1 VTRWLVVVLVA
12 MGLALS
18 SGARATTLDE
28 VRAAGALRVAVLD
41 GQPPMSFTDPATH
54 QLIGYEIDIAHAIA
68 RHIGVRL
75 QLVPTAEGQ
84 RISLLRS
91 GGADIILAELSI
103 TPGRADVIDFSVPY
117 FRSGLRLLVRA
128 SDSNHIEDYG
138 ASRIAAE
145 RGTTQQELL
154 SSDFHGAEKVLFD
167 DASQAFAAM
176 RQHKVDAVL
185 QDGMVLA
192 ALLASAPDR
201 ADFKILPDSLTDES
215 FAVGLVKNT
224 HALLDAVN
232 LALLDLE
239 ASGDAER
246 IYRKWLGPL
255 GPPFATRAFTISV
268 PCDAMTGWTRVDCPP
283 APVP

>member
-1 VTRWLVVVLVA
+1 
-12 MGLALS
+12 
-18 SGARATTLDE
+18 
-28 VRAAGALRVAVLD
+28 VLD
-41 GQPPMSFTDPATH
+41 GEPPMSFTDPATH
-54 QLIGYEIDIAHAIA
+54 QLAGYEVDIARAIA
-68 RHIGVRL
+68 KHIGVRL
-75 QLVPTAEGQ
+75 QLVPTSVGKRVA
-84 RISLLRS
+84 LLRS
-91 GGADIILAELSI
+91 GDADAIAAQLSI
-103 TPGRADVIDFSVPY
+103 TPGRADVIDFSIPY

-128 SDSNHIEDYG
+128 SDSDHIEDYG

-167 DASQAFAAM
+167 DAHQALDAM

-192 ALLASAPDR
+192 ALLANAPDR

-239 ASGDAER
+239 ASGNAER

-255 GPPFATRAFTISV
+255 GPPFATRAFTIAV

-283 APVP
+283 PVIP